1 MLDAMT
7 PNKAFADLPNRTAAA
22 HMLDSIDASVI
33 PLPTGYHVLVL
44 QYRRPERTAGS
55 IILPAQALK
64 EDDYQGVVGYVLALG
79 PDAYTG
85 DKFGSG
91 AWVKPGDWVAWP
103 RLKATTTRFA
113 VKTADG
119 RGHVVLSVLDDDA
132 FVATGVDPERLS
144 V

>member
-7 PNKAFADLPNRTAAA
+7 PARAFSDLPNRAAAA
-22 HMLDSIDASVI
+22 HLLDSIDPSVV
-33 PLPTGYHVLVL
+33 PTPTGYHVLVL

-55 IILPAQALK
+55 IILPEQAHK

-85 DKFGSG
+85 DKFATGP
-91 AWVKPGDWVAWP
+91 WVQPGDWVAWP
-103 RLKATTTRFA
+103 RLKATTTRFSM
-113 VKTADG
+113 KTADG

-132 FVATGVDPERLS
+132 FVAVGVDPERLS